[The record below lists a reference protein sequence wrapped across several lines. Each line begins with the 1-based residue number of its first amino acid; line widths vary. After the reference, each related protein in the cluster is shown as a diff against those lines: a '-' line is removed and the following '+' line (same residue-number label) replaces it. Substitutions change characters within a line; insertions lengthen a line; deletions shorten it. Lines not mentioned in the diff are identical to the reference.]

1 MEDPN
6 YRDLLGAVMRANM
19 AGNAEHGRIVVVGE
33 TPPVLL
39 ALPGLAIS
47 QLPLVIT
54 GKVIDKVHFDHGI
67 TRPMLER
74 VYDTIARPKAIYRS
88 ETAGGAVIVT
98 FEVRP
103 VELPVIVAL
112 HPGKLLGR
120 KPCNVIASIYAKE
133 FVGIEDVW
141 KKRGLLL
148 WEQKRKSPAG
158 VTTTEALIAKCGT
171 TP

>member
-6 YRDLLGAVMRANM
+6 YRELLGLVMQANM
-19 AGNAEHGRIVVVGE
+19 AGIAEHSRIIVVGK

-67 TRPMLER
+67 TRPVLER
-74 VYDTIARPKAIYRS
+74 LYDTIARPKAIYRS
-88 ETAGGAVIVT
+88 ETAGGAVVVT

-103 VELPVIVAL
+103 VSLPVIVAL
-112 HPGKLLGR
+112 HPGKQLGR
-120 KPCNVIASIYAKE
+120 KACNVIASIYAKD
-133 FVGIEDVW
+133 FAGIEEVW

-148 WEQKRKSPAG
+148 WELKRKCPAG

>member
-1 MEDPN
+1 
-6 YRDLLGAVMRANM
+6 M
-19 AGNAEHGRIVVVGE
+19 AGNTEHGRLVVVGE

-74 VYDTIARPKAIYRS
+74 LYDTIAQPKAVYRS
-88 ETAGGAVIVT
+88 DTAGGAVIVT

-120 KPCNVIASIYAKE
+120 KVCNVIASIYAKE
-133 FVGIEDVW
+133 FVRIEEVW
-141 KKRGLLL
+141 KRRGLLL
-148 WEQKRKSPAG
+148 WEQKRKCPAG

>member
-6 YRDLLGAVMRANM
+6 YRDALRFVMQANM
-19 AGNAEHGRIVVVGE
+19 AGSAEHSRLLIVGE

-39 ALPGLAIS
+39 NLPGMAIKR
-47 QLPLVIT
+47 LPLVVT

-74 VYDTIARPKAIYRS
+74 IYETIKSPKAIYRS

-98 FEVRP
+98 FEIRP
-103 VELPVIVAL
+103 VDLPVVVAL
-112 HPGKLLGR
+112 HPGKLIGR
-120 KPCNVIASIYAKE
+120 RACNVIASIYAKN
-133 FVGIEDVW
+133 FAGIEDAW
-141 KKRGLLL
+141 RARGLLL
-148 WEQKRKSPAG
+148 WEQKRKSLAG
-158 VTTTEALIAKCGT
+158 VTTTEALFAKCGT

>member
-1 MEDPN
+1 MEDPT
-6 YRDLLGAVMRANM
+6 YRDILSVVMQANM
-19 AGNAEHGRIVVVGE
+19 TGNAEHSRLVVVGQ
-33 TPPVLL
+33 TPALLL
-39 ALPGLAIS
+39 ALPGIAIS
-47 QLPLVIT
+47 QLPLVMT

-74 VYDTIARPKAIYRS
+74 LYDSIASPKAIYRS

-98 FEVRP
+98 FESRP
-103 VELPVIVAL
+103 IDLPVVVAL
-112 HPGKLLGR
+112 HPGRLMGR
-120 KPCNVIASIYAKE
+120 RPCNVIASVYAKN
-133 FVGIEDVW
+133 FTGIEDAW

-158 VTTTEALIAKCGT
+158 VTTTEAPIAKCGT

>member
-6 YRDLLGAVMRANM
+6 YRKMLGMIMEANM
-19 AGNAEHGRIVVVGE
+19 IGNAEHGRVVVVGQ

-39 ALPGLAIS
+39 ALPGMAIS
-47 QLPLVIT
+47 QLPIVIT

-74 VYDTIARPKAIYRS
+74 LYDTIAQPKAVYRS

-112 HPGKLLGR
+112 HPRKLLGR
-120 KPCNVIASIYAKE
+120 RACNLIASIYAKD
-133 FVGIEDVW
+133 FVGIEEVW
-141 KKRGLLL
+141 KGRGLLL
-148 WEQKRKSPAG
+148 WEQKRKCLAG
-158 VTTTEALIAKCGT
+158 VTTAEALIAKCGT